1 VKIPGRGAGGY
12 GAIARSGP
20 RWLDAARAT
29 APLQCARSP
38 STEIF
43 MHSIIA
49 GGILAAALITACA
62 DPVGPPQ
69 QVVDDTTVVAA
80 FARQRPTAP
89 VSVPDSIGIPPSIPP
104 IFEEVPAELDG
115 SQ

>member
-1 VKIPGRGAGGY
+1 
-12 GAIARSGP
+12 
-20 RWLDAARAT
+20 
-29 APLQCARSP
+29 
-38 STEIF
+38 

-69 QVVDDTTVVAA
+69 QVVDDPTVVAA

>member
-1 VKIPGRGAGGY
+1 
-12 GAIARSGP
+12 
-20 RWLDAARAT
+20 
-29 APLQCARSP
+29 
-38 STEIF
+38 

-49 GGILAAALITACA
+49 GGILAAALIAACA
-62 DPVGPPQ
+62 DPMGPPPQ
-69 QVVDDTTVVAA
+69 LVDAPTVVTA

>member
-1 VKIPGRGAGGY
+1 MKIRGRGAGGY

-49 GGILAAALITACA
+49 GGILVAALITACA
-62 DPVGPPQ
+62 DPVGPPR
-69 QVVDDTTVVAA
+69 QVVDPTVVAA